1 MILTDRSAL
10 VTGGASGLGRASA
23 EALVSRGVP
32 TVILDLPHSDGEIA
46 AKELGALATFAPAD
60 ILDTEAVEN
69 ALDVVEQSAPLGAVI
84 HCAGGGHGVRVVD
97 KNGAAGDL
105 ELFTDDVERNL
116 VGTFNVLRL
125 AATRMARN
133 EPVDGE
139 RGVVVMT
146 SSIAAFEGRIGQASY
161 SAAKAGVTG
170 LTLVAARDLAS
181 RLIRVATIAP
191 GVFDTPLLGL
201 LSEERVRRVPDRVP
215 HPARLG
221 RSAEFAQLALAIVG
235 NPMING
241 ETIRIDGAIRG

>member
-23 EALVSRGVP
+23 EALVARGVS
-32 TVILDLPHSDGEIA
+32 TVILDLPRSDGELV
-46 AKELGALATFAPAD
+46 AKDLGPLATFAPAD
-60 ILDTEAVEN
+60 VLDTEAVEK
-69 ALDVVEQSAPLGAVI
+69 ALDVVEHAAPLGAVI

-97 KNGAAGDL
+97 EDGAPGNLD
-105 ELFTDDVERNL
+105 LFTDDVERNL

-125 AATRMARN
+125 AATRMGGN
-133 EPVDGE
+133 EAVDGE

-161 SAAKAGVTG
+161 AAAKAGVVG

-181 RLIRVATIAP
+181 RLVRVVTIAP
-191 GVFDTPLLGL
+191 GLFETPLLGL
-201 LSEERVRRVPDRVP
+201 LSDERTRRVPDRVP

-221 RSAEFAQLALAIVG
+221 RPAEFARLALSVVD